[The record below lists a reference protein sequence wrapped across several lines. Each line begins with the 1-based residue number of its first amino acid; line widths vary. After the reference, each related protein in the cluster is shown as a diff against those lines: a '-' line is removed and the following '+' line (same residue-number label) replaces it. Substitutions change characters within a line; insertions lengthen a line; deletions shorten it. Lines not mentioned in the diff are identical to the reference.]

1 MAPKA
6 AAKSTATVKAAA
18 QKARKLQKAKAS
30 PKSKA
35 KAVPDA
41 TGVVAV
47 PDAQPITKAEN
58 QRLLNVLKYRADPG
72 KNKKGEN
79 LAEAQKVLQNL
90 TWFGQFAETREE
102 TATTTHSATESF
114 LTGPKIL
121 EMNGL
126 RWTDYAPEKQQE
138 LLEALLEESAATYNF
153 QRATKDHAIPELVR
167 YFYKEQEST
176 TTAATNKDARTFHI
190 HADMD
195 SSQMSKA
202 SKDQVEIK
210 IENPKKQEFATAL
223 KTANQGIKRLE
234 RLYNDAQK
242 LSAQLQAS
250 LPEKHKEFQKQ
261 LDTFS
266 SFFTQFRLVTAAA
279 EKQGKTDLAEDVCEK
294 EGGKLLHWCD
304 QAAQHMDE
312 VTLLNKRA
320 RGWMA

>member
-1 MAPKA
+1 
-6 AAKSTATVKAAA
+6 
-18 QKARKLQKAKAS
+18 
-30 PKSKA
+30 
-35 KAVPDA
+35 
-41 TGVVAV
+41 
-47 PDAQPITKAEN
+47 
-58 QRLLNVLKYRADPG
+58 
-72 KNKKGEN
+72 
-79 LAEAQKVLQNL
+79 
-90 TWFGQFAETREE
+90 
-102 TATTTHSATESF
+102 
-114 LTGPKIL
+114 
-121 EMNGL
+121 MNGL

-138 LLEALLEESAATYNF
+138 LLEALLEDSAATYNF

-210 IENPKKQEFATAL
+210 IENPKKQEFVTAL

-266 SFFTQFRLVTAAA
+266 IFSFGSSPRLPRSKARPTWRKMSARKRVASCFTGAT
-279 EKQGKTDLAEDVCEK
+279 KPPSTWTK
-294 EGGKLLHWCD
+294 
-304 QAAQHMDE
+304 
-312 VTLLNKRA
+312 
-320 RGWMA
+320 

>member
-1 MAPKA
+1 MVYLY
-6 AAKSTATVKAAA
+6 SHFF
-18 QKARKLQKAKAS
+18 RGCGL
-30 PKSKA
+30 
-35 KAVPDA
+35 
-41 TGVVAV
+41 
-47 PDAQPITKAEN
+47 
-58 QRLLNVLKYRADPG
+58 R
-72 KNKKGEN
+72 
-79 LAEAQKVLQNL
+79 
-90 TWFGQFAETREE
+90 
-102 TATTTHSATESF
+102 
-114 LTGPKIL
+114 PKIL

>member
-1 MAPKA
+1 
-6 AAKSTATVKAAA
+6 
-18 QKARKLQKAKAS
+18 
-30 PKSKA
+30 
-35 KAVPDA
+35 
-41 TGVVAV
+41 
-47 PDAQPITKAEN
+47 
-58 QRLLNVLKYRADPG
+58 
-72 KNKKGEN
+72 
-79 LAEAQKVLQNL
+79 
-90 TWFGQFAETREE
+90 
-102 TATTTHSATESF
+102 
-114 LTGPKIL
+114 
-121 EMNGL
+121 MNGL
-126 RWTDYAPEKQQE
+126 HWTDYAPEKQQE

-210 IENPKKQEFATAL
+210 IENPKKQEFVTAL

-261 LDTFS
+261 LNTFS
-266 SFFTQFRLVTAAA
+266 SFFTQFRLVSAAA